1 MNRREHRI
9 NQEIRAPRVRVVG
22 SEDENDNGVLSLR
35 DALDLA
41 DDKGVDV
48 VEINPKPDP
57 PIVRLIEYSKF
68 KYEEE
73 KRKKRLKD
81 GQDTVKMKEIRFGP
95 NTDEHDFNFKLKH
108 AEKFLDEGNKVKAFV
123 FFRGRSIIY
132 TDRGKKLLLEFAQAL
147 EERAKVEMLPK
158 LEGKRMYLILSP
170 KKGKK

>member
-1 MNRREHRI
+1 M
-9 NQEIRAPRVRVVG
+9 VG